1 MTEPCAG
8 GQYQRARFIFII
20 DMMKTPTTSA
30 AAISNSTPA
39 FPRTDPAAPEFWNM
53 RFEAAFM
60 PWDQGG
66 IPACLRQYVD
76 DLRLAAQFPPSK
88 KYRTLIPGCGS
99 AHEVKLFADL
109 GWDVTA
115 IDFSPAAVAW
125 AQRSFGAGSALASM
139 VKEQDFFGDTV
150 GSERFDIVYERAFLC
165 ALPRK
170 LWNNWSLRVAQIILP
185 GGQLVGFFFSDVSDK
200 GPPFGLAQEEL
211 EMMLLPNFTRT
222 QLQKPA
228 DSIPIFADKETWQ
241 VWTRR

>member
-1 MTEPCAG
+1 
-8 GQYQRARFIFII
+8 
-20 DMMKTPTTSA
+20 MKAPT
-30 AAISNSTPA
+30 SNAVAVSTTAPT
-39 FPRTDPAAPEFWNM
+39 FPDADPADPEFWNL
-53 RFEAAFM
+53 RFEAAFT

-76 DLRLAAQFPPSK
+76 DRLSAAQSTSSK
-88 KYRTLIPGCGS
+88 KYRVLIPGCGS

-115 IDFSPAAVAW
+115 IDFSPAAVAQ
-125 AQRSFGAGSALASM
+125 AKHTLGAGSALASM
-139 VKEQDFFGDTV
+139 VKEQDFFGEAL

-170 LWNNWSLRVAQIILP
+170 LWRNWAHQVAQIIP
-185 GGQLVGFFFSDVSDK
+185 AGGQLIGFFFSDVSDK
-200 GPPFGLAQEEL
+200 GPPFGLAKEEL
-211 EMMLLPNFTRT
+211 EMILLPSFERT

-228 DSIPIFADKETWQ
+228 DSIPIFAGKETWQ

>member
-1 MTEPCAG
+1 
-8 GQYQRARFIFII
+8 
-20 DMMKTPTTSA
+20 MMKTPTSSA
-30 AAISNSTPA
+30 ASVSTSSPA
-39 FPRTDPAAPEFWNM
+39 FPKADPAVPEFWNL
-53 RFEAAFM
+53 RFEAAFT

-66 IPACLRQYVD
+66 VPACLRQYVVD
-76 DLRLAAQFPPSK
+76 RLSAAQSPPSE
-88 KYRTLIPGCGS
+88 KYRVLIPGCGF

-115 IDFSPAAVAW
+115 IDFSPAAVAQ
-125 AQRSFGAGSALASM
+125 ARRTLGVGSALASM
-139 VKEQDFFGDTV
+139 VKEQDFFGETV

-170 LWNNWSLRVAQIILP
+170 LWRNWAQRVAQIIPP

-200 GPPFGLAQEEL
+200 GPPFGLAHEEL
-211 EMMLLPNFTRT
+211 EALLLPNFART